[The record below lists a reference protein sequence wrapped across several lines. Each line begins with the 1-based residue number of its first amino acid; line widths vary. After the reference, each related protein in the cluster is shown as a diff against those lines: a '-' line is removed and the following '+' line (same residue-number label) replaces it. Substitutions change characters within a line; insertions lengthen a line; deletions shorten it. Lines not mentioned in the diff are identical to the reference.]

1 MLHRAKT
8 CLLILSALMAGCG
21 APPEA
26 MRDLPPL
33 SDGPAPSLA
42 PTASFDA
49 SRERVAG
56 SEAALTDDA
65 SDLALRA
72 DRLRSEADALTTPVL
87 TEAERERLTAA
98 R

>member
-8 CLLILSALMAGCG
+8 GLLILSALMAGCG

-33 SDGPAPSLA
+33 SDGAAPALA
-42 PTASFDA
+42 PTASFTA
-49 SRERVAG
+49 PRSQVAA
-56 SEAALTDDA
+56 SEAVLTDGA

-72 DRLRSEADALTTPVL
+72 ERLRSKADTLTAPVL
-87 TEAERERLTAA
+87 TDTERDRLADGG
-98 R
+98 

>member
-8 CLLILSALMAGCG
+8 GLLILSALMAGCG

-33 SDGPAPSLA
+33 SDGDAPALA
-42 PTASFDA
+42 PTASFTA
-49 SRERVAG
+49 PRERVAA
-56 SEAALTDDA
+56 SEAALTDGA

-72 DRLRSEADALTTPVL
+72 DRLRSQSDALGAPVL
-87 TEAERERLTAA
+87 TDAERDRLAVG